1 MRITALLTYFLIL
14 MGSFDLLFTGVLG
27 FSVSGLVLGVGSFW
41 QRLFYCFV
49 GVSGIFYAFFGA
61 IYKPFKSLAK

>member
-14 MGSFDLLFTGVLG
+14 MGSFDLLFTGVFG
-27 FSVSGLVLGVGSFW
+27 FSVSGFILGSGSFW

-49 GVSGIFYAFFGA
+49 GVSGIFYAFFGV
-61 IYKPFKSLAK
+61 IYKPFKSLAR